1 MFPCSCRLS
10 VCDRLPHWFKLP
22 VWWES
27 HVVVVTTAAAAFNS
41 HFKNSHV
48 FLDNV
53 VMIIYLMIL
62 GLNNVLNNWPENFTS
77 WFLSLI
83 PVFLLQ
89 RKKKHM
95 WLVFSF
101 TQWPFCQKKGYF
113 LFVFFF
119 MSLKFRRLY
128 LMFSFLFFVLEIRVR
143 LYIFDRLAASTFK
156 T

>member
-62 GLNNVLNNWPENFTS
+62 GLNNVLNNWPGNFTS

-89 RKKKHM
+89 RKKNTCD
-95 WLVFSF
+95 WFSVSLSGHF
-101 TQWPFCQKKGYF
+101 VKKRDIF
-113 LFVFFF
+113 FFFFFF

-128 LMFSFLFFVLEIRVR
+128 LMFSFLFFCFRNPSST
-143 LYIFDRLAASTFK
+143 LYLRSFSCFHL
-156 T
+156 

>member
-119 MSLKFRRLY
+119 YEFKVPSTLFNVFVPFFCFRNPSSTLY
-128 LMFSFLFFVLEIRVR
+128 LRSFSCFHL
-143 LYIFDRLAASTFK
+143 
-156 T
+156 